1 MLSSS
6 TKIRVRYADTDQM
19 KFVYYLKY
27 LEYFEQGR
35 SDLLRQI
42 GLPYPEVERMG
53 YFLPVVE
60 AYVKYL
66 QPARYD
72 ELIEVKTMLQEIPAA
87 RIRINYEVLR
97 ASDSAVIAEGHTVHS
112 IMNAETGKPSV
123 HRSFS
128 SKRLQRHSRK
138 HRKPT
143 KLYWRRDAEQGTPR
157 YSLLPKMQRRSGLQT
172 SRKHFDVQAVR

>member
-1 MLSSS
+1 MQKIISNSHRSALSST

-19 KFVYYLKY
+19 KFVYYSKY

-35 SDLLRQI
+35 GDLLRQI

-97 ASDSAVIAEGHTVHS
+97 ASDSALIVEGHTVHS
-112 IMNAETGKPSV
+112 IMNSETGKPV
-123 HRSFS
+123 RAPQLFVEAIATAF
-128 SKRLQRHSRK
+128 KKAPKTNQ
-138 HRKPT
+138 P
-143 KLYWRRDAEQGTPR
+143 
-157 YSLLPKMQRRSGLQT
+157 LLE
-172 SRKHFDVQAVR
+172 V